1 MSPAATNP
9 CRTPRRR
16 APLPAA
22 GAAAR
27 WLALLLAL
35 AACVAPAAA
44 QHDAAALERYL
55 SSRALSSL
63 EFESLLARI
72 PRTPEPE
79 RAELVDRA
87 AALLSQLLESETN
100 PERQREWNERAKEL
114 LRRADGPSAA
124 ELEIRILR
132 AAYQRAERVAER
144 WRLRDAS
151 DAEAAAATRSLTDA
165 AGRLERIARQADQ
178 RSTVYERRLAAAT
191 GDERDRLRDEFSRSN
206 ATLSQARYLAGW
218 CRLYLAQL
226 RLADSDSDARDA
238 LASFAWILGSP
249 GAPEPNLEKVN
260 PESLALDHVARAAI
274 GSAAAY
280 AVLSD
285 AARSRDWLQTAS
297 AHGPSDLN
305 DVIDAWSLV
314 IDTQLGRWN
323 ELTAALDA
331 NPDPTT
337 ARLIAVAA
345 VETVRAGGVLSSA
358 RAALENALATLIDL
372 GDAASVVDL
381 SRRYGALPVP
391 GRGFLARYAE
401 GVGHYLDA
409 ESRFRN
415 SGAPSDR
422 PAPAGADRKNFAT
435 AARSLLRAV
444 EADDASRF
452 SGALADAR
460 AVLGAALFYAAGS
473 PEFPDALAQAR
484 EHLALAADGL
494 PGAERRAG
502 ALWLAARAAT
512 LQAESET
519 GDAAVETARI
529 ADEIAARFL
538 REFPQHDLAGAILY
552 EMAMRDGLDPRR
564 RAELLRRVP
573 PTSAAYPAAR
583 DQAARALYEVYRDAG
598 TDARTP
604 AALRYLDAA
613 EPLLADDLAA
623 ATNPETAARAL
634 ARARRLLDAL
644 LSTTPPDA
652 ERARSILERAEQ
664 LPAASE
670 PDTAAELAFRRAQI
684 ALLSGDQD
692 DADDA
697 IERLDALASAS
708 DHAVVYANAIHR
720 FVFRIVVDRYRN
732 VLSAG
737 APTLDITDA
746 ARRVVSA
753 GRTLLG
759 RDPDLTEPAVL
770 SAALHLADALDHVA
784 LADADDPARA
794 EALDLRRAAL
804 ELRPA
809 DAELLADVARSAEL
823 VGRHQIAREAWNRRL
838 ALLPVGTG
846 EWFETRYNQL
856 RHLAASEP
864 AEARDVLRRQHRV
877 LYPDYGPA
885 PWGELLR
892 ELDESLEDAR

>member
-1 MSPAATNP
+1 M
-9 CRTPRRR
+9 
-16 APLPAA
+16 
-22 GAAAR
+22 R
-27 WLALLLAL
+27 WSSLLIALVAL
-35 AACVAPAAA
+35 AHPASA
-44 QHDAAALERYL
+44 QTDAAALERYL
-55 SSRALSSL
+55 SSRSLTSL
-63 EFESLLARI
+63 EFESLLVRI
-72 PRTPEPE
+72 PRATDTE
-79 RAELVDRA
+79 RADLVDRA
-87 AALLSQLLESETN
+87 AGLLSQLLESETD

-124 ELEIRILR
+124 ELELRILR

-151 DAEAAAATRSLTDA
+151 DAEVAAAVRSLTDA

-178 RSTVYERRLAAAT
+178 RSTVYERRLAGAT
-191 GDERDRLRDEFSRSN
+191 GDERDRLREEYTRST

-218 CRLYLAQL
+218 CRLYLSQL
-226 RLADSDSDARDA
+226 RLDDTDARDA

-249 GAPEPNLEKVN
+249 GDPEPDLDSVDPQN
-260 PESLALDHVARAAI
+260 LALDHVARAAI
-274 GSAAAY
+274 GTAAAY
-280 AVLSD
+280 AVLND
-285 AARSRDWLQTAS
+285 AARARDWLQTVS
-297 AHGPSDLN
+297 AHAPDDLSS
-305 DVIDAWSLV
+305 VIDAWELV
-314 IDTQLGRWN
+314 IDSQLGRWN

-331 NPDPTT
+331 DPNPTT

-345 VETVRAGGVLSSA
+345 VETVRANGALSSA

-401 GVGHYLDA
+401 GVGLYLDS
-409 ESRFRN
+409 ESRFRR

-422 PAPAGADRKNFAT
+422 PAPAGADRKNFAS
-435 AARSLLRAV
+435 AARALERAV
-444 EADDASRF
+444 EADDAARF

-473 PEFPDALAQAR
+473 PDYPDALRLAR
-484 EHLALAADGL
+484 EHLAQAADGL
-494 PGAERRAG
+494 LDAERRAG
-502 ALWLAARAAT
+502 ALWLAARAAS
-512 LQAESET
+512 LQAESES
-519 GDAAVETARI
+519 GDAAIETARA

-583 DQAARALYEVYRDAG
+583 DQTARALYEVYRAAG

-604 AALRYLDAA
+604 AALLYLDAA
-613 EPLLADDLAA
+613 EPLLADDLADA
-623 ATNPETAARAL
+623 DNPETAARAL

-652 ERARSILERAEQ
+652 ARARSILERAER
-664 LPAASE
+664 LPAAAE
-670 PDTAAELAFRRAQI
+670 PDSAAELAFRRAQI

-692 DADDA
+692 DADAA
-697 IERLDALASAS
+697 IERLDALASGS

-720 FVFRIVVDRYRN
+720 FVFRIVVDRYRS
-732 VLSAG
+732 VSAAG
-737 APTLDITDA
+737 APTQDITDA
-746 ARRVVSA
+746 ARRVAAA

-759 RDPDLTEPAVL
+759 RDPDLSDPAVL
-770 SAALHLADALDHVA
+770 SAALHLADALDDVA
-784 LADADDPARA
+784 RADADAGART
-794 EALDLRRAAL
+794 EALDHRRAAL

-809 DAELLADVARSAEL
+809 DADLLADVARSAEL
-823 VGRHQIAREAWNRRL
+823 VGRDSIAREAWNRRL
-838 ALLPVGTG
+838 ALLPVGTD
-846 EWFETRYNQL
+846 EWFETRYRQL

-864 AEARDVLRRQHRV
+864 ADARDVLRRQHRV

-892 ELDESLEDAR
+892 ELDKSLGDAR